1 MQKSL
6 AATAVLLLSACIG
19 SAQDKSPIQ
28 VTIGAP
34 PEQIKKAVL
43 TMFTRSVYSI
53 DSETPTQL
61 KISKPFSDVETAAY
75 NTAHWTNQPVANCRH
90 VYAFLMSPAND
101 STNVTMTTEMVCYYD
116 KQRMIRR
123 NAGEQDNQFI
133 LSTLAGLKT
142 RIEEINRRLYFM
154 GRVF

>member
-19 SAQDKSPIQ
+19 SAQNKPANQ
-28 VTIGAP
+28 VTVGAP
-34 PEQIKKAVL
+34 PEQIKKAAL
-43 TMFTRSVYSI
+43 TMFRRSVYSV

-61 KISKPFSDVETAAY
+61 KISKPFSDEETAAY

-90 VYAFLMSPAND
+90 VYAFLMSPAED
-101 STNVTMTTEMVCYYD
+101 STNVTMTKEMVCYYD

-123 NAGEQDNQFI
+123 NGGEQDNQFI

-142 RIEEINRRLYFM
+142 RIEEINRRLLIM
-154 GRVF
+154 GREF

>member
-19 SAQDKSPIQ
+19 SAQDKSAIQ
-28 VTIGAP
+28 VTIGAS
-34 PEQIKKAVL
+34 PEQIKKAAL
-43 TMFTRSVYSI
+43 TMFTRSGYSI

-61 KISKPFSDVETAAY
+61 KISKPFSDEETAAY

-90 VYAFLMSPAND
+90 VHAFLMSPADD
-101 STNVTMTTEMVCYYD
+101 STNVTMATEMVCYYD
-116 KQRMIRR
+116 KQWMIRR

-133 LSTLAGLKT
+133 HSTIADLKT
-142 RIEEINRRLYFM
+142 RIEETNRRH
-154 GRVF
+154 

>member
-19 SAQDKSPIQ
+19 SAQDKSGIH

-34 PEQIKKAVL
+34 PERIKKAAL
-43 TMFTRSVYSI
+43 TMFRRSVYSI

-61 KISKPFSDVETAAY
+61 KISKRFSDEETATY

-90 VYAFLMSPAND
+90 VLAFLMSPAEH
-101 STNVTMTTEMVCYYD
+101 STNVTMTKEMVCYYD

-123 NAGEQDNQFI
+123 NGGEQDNPFI

-142 RIEEINRRLYFM
+142 RIEEINGRLLIM
-154 GRVF
+154 GREF

>member
-1 MQKSL
+1 VQKSL

-19 SAQDKSPIQ
+19 SAQDKSAIQ
-28 VTIGAP
+28 VTIGAS
-34 PEQIKKAVL
+34 PEQVKKAAL
-43 TMFTRSVYSI
+43 TMFTRSGYSI

-61 KISKPFSDVETAAY
+61 KISKPFSDEETAAY

-90 VYAFLMSPAND
+90 VQAFLMSPADD
-101 STNVTMTTEMVCYYD
+101 SPNVTMATEMVCYYD

-133 LSTLAGLKT
+133 HSTLADLKT
-142 RIEEINRRLYFM
+142 RIEETNRRH
-154 GRVF
+154 